1 MQHTSSACRVTASTT
16 TAASRREESA
26 ITLEPSHEARHD
38 LPDDVVVVR
47 DGDREFILVGT
58 AHISQESADL
68 VRDVIERVRP
78 DRVCVELDEQ
88 RFEALSQKRK
98 WENLDLKQIIRQRQ
112 LPTLLINLLLSSYQ
126 KKLGAKL
133 GVPPG
138 TELLEAARTAEGLG
152 IPVTLCDRNIRITM
166 LRAWRSMSFIQKWKL
181 LSSVMAGAFGD
192 VEISEEDLRELRKKD
207 VLSEMMEELASYMPS
222 LKSVLIDERDAYM
235 AETIRASEG
244 STVVAVV
251 GAGHLAGIRQRLETA
266 TTADLAEIERI
277 PPATPVW
284 KWVGWGVPLVI
295 LGSLALIAFTKGGEV
310 AGENLRFWILAN
322 GIPSAIGAILAL
334 AHPLT
339 VVVAFV
345 AAPITSLTPVI
356 GAGYVTA
363 FVQAW
368 IRPPRVRDFQTLS
381 EDASRFGAWWSNRLL
396 KVLLAFILPSLG
408 SMIGTYSGGIKI
420 LRSLFS

>member
-1 MQHTSSACRVTASTT
+1 MHVEYSLRPPFRPRAGEGSV
-16 TAASRREESA
+16 
-26 ITLEPSHEARHD
+26 ITLEPTQLEERQ

-47 DGDREFILVGT
+47 DGEREFVLVGT

-68 VRDVIERVRP
+68 VRDVIDRVRP

-88 RFEALSQKRK
+88 RYEALSQKRK
-98 WENLDLKQIIRQRQ
+98 WENLDLKQIIRRRQ
-112 LPTLLINLLLSSYQ
+112 LPTLLINLLLASYQ

-138 TELLEAARTAEGLG
+138 TELLAAARTAEDLD
-152 IPVTLCDRNIRITM
+152 IPVTLCDRNIRVTM
-166 LRAWRSMSFIQKWKL
+166 LRAWRSMSLVQKWKL
-181 LSSVMAGAFGD
+181 LSSVLAGAFGD
-192 VEISEEDLRELRKKD
+192 VEISEDDLRELRKKD

-222 LKSVLIDERDAYM
+222 LKSVLIDERDEYM

-244 STVVAVV
+244 ATVVAVV
-251 GAGHLAGIRQRLETA
+251 GAGHLEGIRRRLESSA
-266 TTADLAEIERI
+266 TADLAEIERI

-284 KWVGWGVPLVI
+284 KWVGWGVPVVI
-295 LGSLALIAFTKGGEV
+295 LGSLALIAFTKGGDV

-322 GIPSAIGAILAL
+322 GIPSAIGAALAL

-368 IRPPRVRDFQTLS
+368 IRPPRVRDFQSLS
-381 EDASRFGAWWSNRLL
+381 EDASRIRAWWSNRLL

-408 SMIGTYSGGIKI
+408 SMVGTYSGGIKI